1 MGVSLNSKYAI
12 VLQGVL
18 LLYFYYYY
26 SCYATTISLPAPMSK
41 SPSPPFPH
49 YCFSLKIPLLAHHS
63 SLTRLRSFCWAFF
76 TAMSRLLS
84 YQVACLV
91 YCTKDFFW
99 ALSSSLSLVGGSN
112 AGPILSWQQSQQI
125 TQIFHPLL
133 LMQHQFVIQFNSII
147 ILLFIFNYYSSFNS
161 IIIILKILYCIV

>member
-1 MGVSLNSKYAI
+1 MPLCYKVC
-12 VLQGVL
+12 
-18 LLYFYYYY
+18 
-26 SCYATTISLPAPMSK
+26 SCYATTTTPVMLLLFHYQLPCLSHP
-41 SPSPPFPH
+41 PPFPH